1 MNSMV
6 SLKASTKLARLP
18 TRLPTAPQGC
28 VELSCCKFARLPRN
42 LDGSAH
48 GSHGSGYARLRLR
61 TCLATMQ
68 DTSGYALV
76 RYAAPNRCRIPYG
89 ILHRAI
95 GW

>member
-6 SLKASTKLARLP
+6 SPKASTKMTRLP
-18 TRLPTAPQGC
+18 TRLQTAPQGC

-48 GSHGSGYARLRLR
+48 GSHGSGYARLRFR
-61 TCLATMQ
+61 TCLASVQ
-68 DTSGYALV
+68 DISGYALV